1 MPDALTDY
9 LMTKAGVQC
18 DDVRLKR
25 LVGLIA
31 QKYVTDIANDAMHY
45 SRQRQAGPTS
55 SAPSTFTGSTA
66 AAMSGSAGLANGP
79 GTGRPATSGL
89 AGRKVT
95 LTMEDLSAALADHG
109 INIKRPNYFT

>member
-1 MPDALTDY
+1 
-9 LMTKAGVQC
+9 MTKAGVQC
-18 DDVRLKR
+18 DDIRLKR

-45 SRQRQAGPTS
+45 SRQRQAGPAS
-55 SAPSTFTGSTA
+55 SAPSTITASTA
-66 AAMSGSAGLANGP
+66 AAMAASGSAGQANGP
-79 GTGRPATSGL
+79 GPGRPAASGST
-89 AGRKVT
+89 GRKVT